1 MMTIE
6 HKLDDEGLPVAV
18 WCEHCDSLVGY
29 ELADGG
35 CDLCDD
41 PDAVELESGW
51 HCGACAREAAWLAWL
66 ESTLDA
72 VERLA
77 SKHGWEFDRDRF
89 QGGFNTRSRYYT
101 LEWTCPVC
109 CGDED
114 GDDCCCESLT
124 LRISDHG
131 SAYCREDVS
140 LAMAA
145 GGDDHTLADLESRM
159 RRGLNDD

>member
-18 WCEHCDSLVGY
+18 WCEHCDALVGY
-29 ELADGG
+29 ELVDGG
-35 CDLCDD
+35 CDCSED
-41 PDAVELESGW
+41 PEATESESGW
-51 HCGACAREAAWLAWL
+51 HCSRCAEEAAWLAWL
-66 ESTLDA
+66 EATLDA

-109 CGDED
+109 CGDDED
-114 GDDCCCESLT
+114 GDCECDEIT

-131 SAYCREDVS
+131 SAYCREDIS
-140 LAMAA
+140 LAMEP
-145 GGDDHTLADLESRM
+145 GGDDHSMDSLAERLAK
-159 RRGLNDD
+159 